1 MLNKKIFG
9 ILVTFCLVGLVIIIL
24 PGCSKKIVNENADS
38 NVTILMSTKASGL
51 EMSELAQVFVLT
63 INAEDFPIP
72 LVIPLTLEGS
82 FLVGQMIVPVGL
94 NRIFT
99 INAYELPIFDV
110 GLFGTL
116 IYQGTD
122 TADVIFNSTF
132 TVNIDMFPVVPL
144 LKVIPRIVTET
155 ERIRIDSLAMGE
167 SFVVDV
173 YAYNVPDVNYISFDL
188 SYATTNF
195 LVYFFDEIRLGTTVP
210 ADSRVSYEGG
220 NSAIT
225 IWLDR
230 PNFGDPLVDE
240 LGNAHLLTFY
250 FSSHSDTNADFDTTL
265 IEITPIILE
274 RGSGDFSDPFPLDS
288 LYLEPAMFELF
299 RPSDS

>member
-1 MLNKKIFG
+1 MFNKKIFG
-9 ILVTFCLVGLVIIIL
+9 ILVTFCLIGLVIIVL
-24 PGCSKKIVNENADS
+24 SGCSKNIVNENANN
-38 NVTILMSTKASGL
+38 NVTISMSTKASGI

-63 INAEDFPIP
+63 IDAEDFPIP
-72 LVIPLTLEGS
+72 IIIPLTLEGS
-82 FLVGQMIVPVGL
+82 FLVGQMIVPVGE

-99 INAYELPIFDV
+99 INAYDLSA
-110 GLFGTL
+110 TL

-122 TADVIFNSTF
+122 TADVIFNETV
-132 TVNIDMFPVVPL
+132 TVNIDMFPVVSL

-167 SFVVDV
+167 SFVADV

-188 SYATTNF
+188 NYLTNNF
-195 LVYFFDEIRLGTTVP
+195 LINLFDIQLGAGVP

-220 NSAIT
+220 NSSVT

-230 PNFGDPLVDE
+230 PNLAGPLVDA

-250 FSSHSDTNADFDTTL
+250 LNSHGDTSDDFDTTL
-265 IEITPIILE
+265 LEITPLILE
-274 RGSGDFSDPFPLDS
+274 RGVGDATDPFPLDS

-299 RPSDS
+299 RGSGL